1 MHEVGVS
8 KFISPMQSAFR
19 HVSSKHISDF
29 VLEQLEEAIFL
40 KEILPDE
47 QLPPERELAQMFNA
61 SRMVVREAIAELE
74 KRGLV
79 EKRLGAKGGTFVLPI
94 AHKALEYA
102 KEQIVEQK
110 EQLKELLEFRSII
123 EPEAAGLAAVKITDE
138 ELGSLRKILD
148 TSIQDC
154 TREQYRSLDVKFHL
168 LIAHASRNSFIENAV
183 RQIRKK
189 INLGLDLLPFDDQI
203 KATSNRVHE
212 QLYDALV
219 RRDKDRARE
228 LMRQHI
234 DVTQKNLSQFLYLS
248 QFLMA
253 NERNH

>member
-1 MHEVGVS
+1 M
-8 KFISPMQSAFR
+8 
-19 HVSSKHISDF
+19 
-29 VLEQLEEAIFL
+29 LEQLEEAIFL

-74 KRGLV
+74 ARGLV

-110 EQLKELLEFRSII
+110 ELLKELLEFRSII
-123 EPEAAGLAAVKITDE
+123 EPEAAGLAAEKISDR
-138 ELGSLRKILD
+138 ELGELRKILD
-148 TSIQDC
+148 DSLQDC

-168 LIAHASRNSFIENAV
+168 LIAQAASNSFIENAV

-189 INLGLDLLPFDDQI
+189 INLGLDLLPFDDKV
-203 KATSNRVHE
+203 KAGSDRVHE
-212 QLYDALV
+212 QIYSALAE
-219 RRDKDRARE
+219 RDKDKARE
-228 LMRQHI
+228 LMKQHLAS
-234 DVTQKNLSQFLYLS
+234 TQLNLGKFTVS
-248 QFLMA
+248 
-253 NERNH
+253 

>member
-1 MHEVGVS
+1 MLA
-8 KFISPMQSAFR
+8 FILPMQSTFR
-19 HVSSKHISDF
+19 HVTSKHISDF

-102 KEQIVEQK
+102 KEQIAEQK
-110 EQLKELLEFRSII
+110 EELKELLEFRAIV
-123 EPEAAGLAAVKITDE
+123 EPEAAGLAAEKITDE
-138 ELGSLRKILD
+138 ELLALRKILD
-148 TSIQDC
+148 LSSQDC
-154 TREQYRSLDVKFHL
+154 TREQFRALDVKFHL
-168 LIAHASRNSFIENAV
+168 MIAHATRNSFIENAV

-189 INLGLDLLPFDDQI
+189 INLGLDLLPFDDQVRE
-203 KATSNRVHE
+203 TSNRVHE

-219 RRDKDRARE
+219 RKDKNEARE
-228 LMRQHI
+228 LMRRHI
-234 DVTQKNLSQFLYLS
+234 DGTRQKLSRHILS
-248 QFLMA
+248 
-253 NERNH
+253 

>member
-1 MHEVGVS
+1 
-8 KFISPMQSAFR
+8 MQSAFR
-19 HVSSKHISDF
+19 HVTSKHISDF

-74 KRGLV
+74 RRGLV

-102 KEQIVEQK
+102 KEQIVQKK

-123 EPEAAGLAAVKITDE
+123 EPEAAGLAAEKISDQ
-138 ELGSLRKILD
+138 ELRDLRRILD
-148 TSIQDC
+148 NSLQEC

-168 LIAHASRNSFIENAV
+168 LIAHAARNSFIENAV
-183 RQIRKK
+183 RQIRMK
-189 INLGLDLLPFDDQI
+189 INLGLDLLPFDDNV
-203 KATSNRVHE
+203 KSSSNRVHE
-212 QLYDALV
+212 QLYDALS
-219 RRDKDRARE
+219 RRDKDRARD
-228 LMRQHI
+228 LMRQHL
-234 DVTQKNLSQFLYLS
+234 DVTRQNLSQFTLS
-248 QFLMA
+248 
-253 NERNH
+253 